1 MDPNRRPTQCPLD
14 TPQTVET
21 EPKGDN
27 QTTTIAQT
35 LPVRRRNRPGSKQRR
50 QMSKRRMTDETPNPS
65 PLLTAEATAR
75 ITESRKDPV
84 PQRTQPQ
91 RHPIFQRL
99 RSMFHIVRGTPTP
112 LLPPTPSIDSI
123 CHYHRTYGSSAR
135 KCRPPCSYAGICDYC
150 GQYGV
155 PDRTPVFCPHGIPI
169 QDNRLSST
177 STKSSQQ

>member
-1 MDPNRRPTQCPLD
+1 MTRREKSDKSDSPPGTLQNVQIEPIDNIQTTMAAQTHTATGRSQTGSNRRRTSP
-14 TPQTVET
+14 
-21 EPKGDN
+21 
-27 QTTTIAQT
+27 TTT
-35 LPVRRRNRPGSKQRR
+35 
-50 QMSKRRMTDETPNPS
+50 ETSTPS

-75 ITESRKDPV
+75 ITEPRRDPS
-84 PQRTQPQ
+84 PQRAQSQ

-123 CHYHRTYGSSAR
+123 CHYHRTYGSRAR

-155 PDRTPVFCPHGIPI
+155 PDRTPGPFCPHGIPI
-169 QDNRLSST
+169 KDSRRSSRGA
-177 STKSSQQ
+177 KPPQQ